1 MKVLASAHAGPATGR
16 SASPQSVSSQSVSSQ
31 SAQPHAFQ
39 TVGYCD
45 RTAGQLA
52 ELAHLAYEPPSKIA
66 QLVRPLGFTKFIF
79 FSQSNTQAFLVG
91 NATDI
96 ILAFRGSE
104 PLSLGDWLSDADCQR
119 VKACGG
125 RVHAGFWQDWQSI
138 WAEVET
144 QLSQFRAGVGAAG
157 GQCRRRF
164 WLTGHSLGGS
174 LATLAGIQLQMCGY
188 GVDGIY
194 TFGTPRVGDRSFAL
208 QFNRRLYR
216 HTFRLVNHKD
226 VVPHLPPLALGYAHV
241 GQLIYFDREGQR
253 QPYPGQDDDNI
264 ALTESVIDHDMAAYR
279 RCIQTSIQT
288 SCL

>member
-1 MKVLASAHAGPATGR
+1 MKVLASSHVGSANASPASAKLASTK
-16 SASPQSVSSQSVSSQ
+16 SASTKSS
-31 SAQPHAFQ
+31 QPHAFQ

-52 ELAHLAYEPPSKIA
+52 ELAHLAYDSPDQIA
-66 QLVRPLGFTKFIF
+66 LQVRQLGFAKFIF
-79 FSQSNTQAFLVG
+79 FSQGNTQAFLAG

-119 VKACGG
+119 MKACGG

-138 WAEVET
+138 WATVET
-144 QLSQFRAGVGAAG
+144 QLSQIYGSGSGGAAG
-157 GQCRRRF
+157 GQRDRRF
-164 WLTGHSLGGS
+164 WLTGHSLGGA

-188 GVDGIY
+188 GVNGIY

-208 QFNRRLYR
+208 QFNRRLYQ

-226 VVPHLPPLALGYAHV
+226 VVPHLPPLGLGYAHV
-241 GQLIYFDREGQR
+241 GQLIYFDRDGQR
-253 QPYPGQDDDNI
+253 QPYPGKDDDNV
-264 ALTESVIDHDMAAYR
+264 ALTESLIDHDMAAYR
-279 RCIQTSIQT
+279 RCIQRR
-288 SCL
+288 